1 VTLRI
6 TATAII
12 ALGDYRHKVHPA
24 RIYKLPEMLSGNDS
38 TMEGDPRLELNR
50 DVTLRNIGRMLR
62 ETLLE
67 WNRDRAQRMG
77 ASVAFYALLS
87 LAPLL
92 IILVTLAAM
101 ILGPQAAEGQLAY
114 EVEHLIGF
122 DAAKTLQ
129 AVVADANRPGVGFA
143 ATLISTITL
152 ILGASSVAVE
162 LQDTLNTILRVPG
175 PRRTFIGFIAYTI
188 RDRLYALAIVVA
200 AGFLLL
206 LSVSLSTW
214 ITAVGKF
221 FGYLLPYP
229 EGMLRFGEML
239 VSFVVMTGLLA
250 AIYKVLPE
258 IRLAWTDVIF
268 GACLTSLFL
277 TLGKQPL
284 VFYLGKVSIGSTY
297 GAAESLVVVLVW
309 VYYAAQLFFLGA
321 EFNKV
326 YSRRLGSLRHRRIDE
341 GKSLQL

>member
-1 VTLRI
+1 
-6 TATAII
+6 
-12 ALGDYRHKVHPA
+12 
-24 RIYKLPEMLSGNDS
+24 MLSGKDS
-38 TMEGDPRLELNR
+38 TIDRVPRREFKLGMS
-50 DVTLRNIGRMLR
+50 LRNIGGMLG
-62 ETLLE
+62 ETCFE

-92 IILVTLAAM
+92 IILVTLAAV

-122 DAAKTLQ
+122 EAAKTLQ
-129 AVVADANRPGVGFA
+129 AIVADAVRPAVGFA
-143 ATLISTITL
+143 ATLISTIAL

-162 LQDTLNTILRVPG
+162 LQDTLNTIWRVPG
-175 PRRTFIGFIAYTI
+175 PRRTFLASIAYTI

-206 LSVSLSTW
+206 LSVSFSTW
-214 ITAVGKF
+214 IAAIGKF

-229 EGMLRFGEML
+229 EGMLRFGEIL
-239 VSFVVMTGLLA
+239 VSFVVMTVLLA
-250 AIYKVLPE
+250 TIYKILPQVP
-258 IRLAWTDVIF
+258 LTWTDVII
-268 GACLTSLFL
+268 GACLTSFFI

-284 VFYLGKVSIGSTY
+284 TFYLGKVSIGSTY
-297 GAAESLVVVLVW
+297 GAAGSLVVVVVW
-309 VYYAAQLFFLGA
+309 VYYSAQLFFLGA

-326 YSRRLGSLRHRRIDE
+326 YTRRLGSLNQRRFDE
-341 GKSLQL
+341 GTSPQL